1 MIAVVNM
8 DDFHSSVEQLD
19 NPRLKGHPVAVVN
32 GEKRGMIIA
41 TSCEAR
47 DLGIQT
53 GMPWAEAHGRCP
65 GCLHV
70 VARPARYKEV
80 SARILT
86 TLLEVS
92 PELEVLSIGETFLDL
107 TRCQAYYR
115 FQPEAIGTLIRETV
129 FKASGLSC
137 SVGISGDKTTARWA
151 SRQSQGGLTLVHPDE
166 AETRLADI
174 PLTELVGVGP
184 GIAGFFAQY
193 GVLRCGDMKK
203 IPISVPA
210 QRFGNLGRRLWL
222 MAQARDPS
230 AVDAGTPAP
239 ADFSL
244 GRLLPPQTHELAII
258 QSIFMHM
265 AEKLGSQLQRQGQA
279 IQEIHVSMRCPEGW
293 RQAWM
298 YIEEGNSDG
307 VEIFRACKRFLR
319 QHWYGEVVEQIRIHA
334 ALPARQDS
342 QPDFFAAA
350 HDSGMQRPE
359 TAARA
364 ARTATPA
371 AGSRR

>member
-19 NPRLKGHPVAVVN
+19 NPRLRGHPVAVVN

-47 DLGIQT
+47 DFGIQT

-92 PELEVLSIGETFLDL
+92 PELEMLSIGESFLDL

-151 SRQSQGGLTLVHPDE
+151 SRQSPGDLTLVHPDE

-174 PLTELVGVGP
+174 PLTELVALGP
-184 GIAGFFAQY
+184 GIAEFFAQY
-193 GVLRCGDMKK
+193 GVFRCGDMKK

-230 AVDAGTPAP
+230 AVDAGIPSP

-244 GRLLPPQTHELAII
+244 GRMLPPQTHDPAIL
-258 QSIFMHM
+258 QGVLMHM
-265 AEKLGSQLQRQGQA
+265 AEKLGSQLQRHGHE
-279 IQEIHVSMRCPEGW
+279 IREIHVSVRCPEGW

-298 YIEEGNSDG
+298 DVEEGNCDG

-319 QHWYGEVVEQIRIHA
+319 QHWYGEVVEQVRIHA
-334 ALPARQDS
+334 ASPARQGN
-342 QPDFFAAA
+342 QPDFFAAP
-350 HDSGMQRPE
+350 HDSRD
-359 TAARA
+359 AAPATLRRKTVTNSN
-364 ARTATPA
+364 ARTT
-371 AGSRR
+371 